1 MHCIGLSLLAKLIP
15 VGSLAGV
22 ADPGLAI
29 ARLSLVWRLLVPGSS
44 VGSQGDFLQSLCGE
58 DAWPTGWRSWDLGLV
73 TGALGPRSVFD
84 LVTGGASS

>member
-29 ARLSLVWRLLVPGSS
+29 ARLSLVWRLLVPGS
-44 VGSQGDFLQSLCGE
+44 
-58 DAWPTGWRSWDLGLV
+58 
-73 TGALGPRSVFD
+73 
-84 LVTGGASS
+84 